1 MMEKYYIVDGA
12 ILPEVFDKV
21 ISPLLPNNI
30 VICPGLNITLNLNT
44 IHYWL

>member
-21 ISPLLPNNI
+21 IEARTMLEKGEVRKVSDACK
-30 VICPGLNITLNLNT
+30 V
-44 IHYWL
+44 